1 MKWASSLAGL
11 LSLVTLALAQ
21 SDSTS
26 FVDVDTGITFQS
38 STNSE
43 GVTYRLA
50 LPADASIDK
59 AYDVILQV
67 VAPVEMGWVG
77 WAWGGAM
84 TYNPLTVVWANGN
97 SVVYSSRQALGYYT
111 PIQYEDAKYTVLKGT
126 SVNSTHFKFTALC
139 AGCASWPD
147 FDGNPT
153 TLDGA
158 GQVNFA
164 YAYSTTPV
172 DEPASG
178 ESTFSIHD
186 SVGHWT
192 HDLGAA
198 RSDKFSSWVAAN
210 QVSHNLCNQ
219 ISAEQQQTSLAR
231 YDWQRNLA
239 MAPTRKSRPHRPAP
253 PSRTLVLDN
262 GASTIKAGFVTGSA
276 VDNPRVIPNCIAR
289 DRDGKGYVA
298 SELAQCAD
306 FSEAV
311 FRRPV
316 EKGFVV
322 NWETQKEI
330 WEREFLDDAAPQRCD
345 PSETRLLLAEPANS
359 LPALQA
365 NCDQMVFEEF
375 GFASYYRGLGASF
388 NAYHDIQALFRTHT
402 QHPPDELGSGLGL
415 ELEPEP
421 IPAQLSA
428 TLAVQGPAELVL
440 VVDSGHSHTTVTPVF
455 QGRPIH
461 PAVRRLDVGGKFLT
475 NYLARVLSLRHYDM
489 RNEAYI
495 VNEMKEAACYVSLD
509 FERDLERSWKG
520 TRGERREPYVSGGG
534 IARDYVLPDFH
545 TRSRGVVR
553 DYDPA
558 QASRAKR
565 LAVGESSEDVL
576 TLRNERF
583 TIPELL
589 FNPSDIGMRQ
599 PGLPDLVLQSLQC
612 LPHGLWPGFLANIL
626 VVGGNSLF
634 DGFTQRLREEIR
646 KLVPDS
652 CTIRVV
658 RPPDPI
664 TNTWLGGA
672 NLARH
677 DHFESLAI
685 TKLEYEEHGSAW
697 LARKF
702 TAGLGS

>member
-11 LSLVTLALAQ
+11 LSLFTFVSAQ
-21 SDSTS
+21 SDSES
-26 FVDVDTGITFQS
+26 FVDVDTGVTFQS

-50 LPADASIDK
+50 LPADASADK
-59 AYDVILQV
+59 AYDVIIQI

-84 TYNPLTVVWANGN
+84 TYNPLTVVWADGN
-97 SVVYSSRQALGYYT
+97 NVVYSSRQALGYYT
-111 PIQYEDAKYTVLKGT
+111 PLPYEDAKYTVLKGT
-126 SVNSTHFKFTALC
+126 GVNSTHFKLTALC
-139 AGCASWPD
+139 AGCASWSD

-198 RSDKFSSWVAAN
+198 RSDKFSSW
-210 QVSHNLCNQ
+210 S
-219 ISAEQQQTSLAR
+219 
-231 YDWQRNLA
+231 
-239 MAPTRKSRPHRPAP
+239 KPHRPAR

-262 GASTIKAGFVTGSA
+262 GAYTIKAGFVTDGA
-276 VDNPRVIPNCIAR
+276 VDSPRVVPNQIAR
-289 DRDGKGYVA
+289 DRDGTTYVA
-298 SELAQCAD
+298 SEAAQCAD

-322 NWETQKEI
+322 NWEAQKEI
-330 WEREFLDDAAPQRCD
+330 WEREFLDAGAPQRCD
-345 PSETRLLLAEPANS
+345 PSETRLLLAEPANA
-359 LPALQA
+359 LPVLQA

-375 GFASYYRGLGASF
+375 GFASYYRGLAASLA
-388 NAYHDIQALFRTHT
+388 AYHDVQALFRAPTEPRP
-402 QHPPDELGSGLGL
+402 QPD
-415 ELEPEP
+415 PEP
-421 IPAQLSA
+421 
-428 TLAVQGPAELVL
+428 TLAVQTPAELVL
-440 VVDSGHSHTTVTPVF
+440 LVDSGHSHTTVTPVF

-509 FERDLERSWKG
+509 FRRDLEWSWKG
-520 TRGERREPYVSGGG
+520 TRGERREPYLSGGG
-534 IARDYVLPDFH
+534 IAKDYILPDFH
-545 TRSRGVVR
+545 TRSQGVVR

-558 QASRAKR
+558 QASRTRR
-565 LAVGESSEDVL
+565 LAVGQSSEDVL

-583 TIPELL
+583 TVPELL

-612 LPHGLWPGFLANIL
+612 LPHGLWPGLLANIL

-634 DGFTQRLREEIR
+634 DGFTQRLRDEIR
-646 KLVPDS
+646 KLVPDE
-652 CTIRVV
+652 CTVRVV

-664 TNTWLGGA
+664 TNTWLAGA

-677 DHFESLAI
+677 VHIESLAV

-702 TAGLGS
+702 AAGLGS